1 MIRIIGSNRAKLNIM
16 KEQSKNAVT
25 EKLQYNLT
33 ECPMIGCHLLS
44 ILFQRQKTIECHM
57 SLISEPVC
65 RRQSH
70 FTPCKEMLF
79 SY

>member
-33 ECPMIGCHLLS
+33 ECPMIGCHLVS
-44 ILFQRQKTIECHM
+44 ILVQRQKSYRM
-57 SLISEPVC
+57 SYVPRFRACL
-65 RRQSH
+65 
-70 FTPCKEMLF
+70 
-79 SY
+79 